1 VNRGNKSN
9 VNRSAL
15 TRHALQEHPKHLH
28 LLELEERDRRGYEAQ
43 SLHGQKIESRRCA
56 PLPIRG
62 AFALYSLATDTEVID
77 QRAGA
82 DSQRG

>member
-15 TRHALQEHPKHLH
+15 TGHALQEHPKHLH
-28 LLELEERDRRGYEAQ
+28 ILELEEPDRRGYEAQ
-43 SLHGQKIESRRCA
+43 PRHGQKIEPRRCA
-56 PLPIRG
+56 PLLIRG

-82 DSQRG
+82 HSQRG